1 MSIKAKLAS
10 ILMGLVSFASMGQG
24 EQDSIILLNGRVF
37 HGPVTAVSDGFLKY
51 KETPKKG
58 DPFTG
63 SFETYRV
70 FSYTQNGNET
80 ILYKQDDQSDNYLT
94 VDEARNATL
103 GSYDARQTFK
113 PRFVFWSS
121 FALGYGMSLFDT
133 YLLQKTFDHPDYFN
147 EDIESPGF
155 LKSQPTFLPI
165 VAPLVLSA
173 AWTFPSFKIR
183 EKQMIQTH
191 LLNDES
197 YYRGYHRVA
206 RQKRIF
212 AALKGSLI
220 GIGAGLVTYAVFKP

>member
-1 MSIKAKLAS
+1 MNIKALLAS
-10 ILMGLVSFASMGQG
+10 ILMVMVSFVSIAQA

-37 HGPVTAVSDGFLKY
+37 RGPVTSVENGFLKY
-51 KETPKKG
+51 KETTKKG
-58 DPFTG
+58 DSFTG
-63 SFETYRV
+63 EFATYRV
-70 FSYTQNGNET
+70 FSYTQQGTET
-80 ILYKQDDQSDNYLT
+80 ILYKQDEAADNYLT

-121 FALGYGMSLFDT
+121 FVLGYGMSLYDT
-133 YLLQKTFDHPDYFN
+133 YLLQGTIDHPNYLGDF
-147 EDIESPGF
+147 DSPGF
-155 LKSQPTFLPI
+155 FKSRPTFVPI
-165 VAPLVLSA
+165 LVPLVVSA
-173 AWTFPSFKIR
+173 AWSFPSFKLR

-212 AALKGSLI
+212 GALKGSLI

>member
-1 MSIKAKLAS
+1 MNVKSLLAS
-10 ILMGLVSFASMGQG
+10 ILMVLVSFGAMAQG

-37 HGPVTAVSDGFLKY
+37 LGPVTSVENGILKY
-51 KETPKKG
+51 QETTKKG
-58 DPFTG
+58 ETFTG
-63 SFETYRV
+63 EFATYRV
-70 FSYTQNGNET
+70 FSYTQKGTET
-80 ILYKQDDQSDNYLT
+80 ILYKQDEASDNYLS

-133 YLLQKTFDHPDYFN
+133 YLGQASIDHDDYIGPFT
-147 EDIESPGF
+147 EPGLF
-155 LKSQPTFLPI
+155 KSRPTFAPI
-165 VAPLVLSA
+165 FVPLVLSA
-173 AWTFPSFKIR
+173 AWTFPSFKVR

-212 AALKGSLI
+212 SALKGSLI

>member
-1 MSIKAKLAS
+1 MNVKSLLAS
-10 ILMGLVSFASMGQG
+10 TLMILVSIVSTAQG

-37 HGPVTAVSDGFLKY
+37 HGPVTSIENGILKY
-51 KETPKKG
+51 QEKTKKG
-58 DPFTG
+58 ETFTG
-63 SFETYRV
+63 EFATYRV
-70 FSYTQNGNET
+70 FSYTQKGTET
-80 ILYKQDDQSDNYLT
+80 ILYKQDEAADNYLS

-121 FALGYGMSLFDT
+121 FALGYGMSLYDT
-133 YLLQKTFDHPDYFN
+133 YLLQSTIDHENYIGSFT
-147 EDIESPGF
+147 EGGLF
-155 LKSQPTFLPI
+155 KSQPTFVPMFI
-165 VAPLVLSA
+165 PLVLSA
-173 AWTFPSFKIR
+173 SWSFPSFKLK

-212 AALKGSLI
+212 SALKGSLI
-220 GIGAGLVTYAVFKP
+220 GIGAGLITYAVFKP

>member
-1 MSIKAKLAS
+1 MKAVLAS
-10 ILMGLVSFASMGQG
+10 ILMVLVSFVSTAQG

-37 HGPVTAVSDGFLKY
+37 RGPVTSVENGFLKY
-51 KETPKKG
+51 KETTKG
-58 DPFTG
+58 GESFTG
-63 SFETYRV
+63 EFDLYRV
-70 FSYTQNGNET
+70 FSYTQNGAET
-80 ILYKQDDQSDNYLT
+80 ILYKQDETSDNYLT
-94 VDEARNATL
+94 IDEARNATL

-121 FALGYGMSLFDT
+121 FAIGYGVSLYDT
-133 YLLQKTFDHPDYFN
+133 YLLQATVDHDNYIGPHTEGGLF
-147 EDIESPGF
+147 
-155 LKSQPTFLPI
+155 KSQPTFLPI

-173 AWTFPSFKIR
+173 AWTFPSFKVR